1 MTKRKKIITCK
12 IQSLD
17 NFYELKKQKTVLPPD
32 DRFLLEGA
40 STLKEEKENNS

>member
-1 MTKRKKIITCK
+1 MHLLVNLQRI
-12 IQSLD
+12 
-17 NFYELKKQKTVLPPD
+17 NNELKKQETILPPD